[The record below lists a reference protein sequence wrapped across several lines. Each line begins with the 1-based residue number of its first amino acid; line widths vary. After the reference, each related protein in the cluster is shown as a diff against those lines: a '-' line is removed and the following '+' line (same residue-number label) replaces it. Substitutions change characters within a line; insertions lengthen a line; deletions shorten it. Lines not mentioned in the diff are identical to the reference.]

1 MNVLLSWTP
10 TVCSSPLG
18 QRVEYRKKSDSA
30 WTLFAI
36 VPCEVSSV
44 TIVNLE
50 DEILYEFR
58 VGAICS
64 EGGQDRSVSYTAYDV
79 QIKQKCPEPI
89 TITPNQTSV
98 TFEFLGSIGDID
110 SYDIYLYDEN
120 NNQLQVQNVLNN
132 TIVTGSFINLTSET
146 VYKIKV
152 APKSYF
158 NNFVKLDCA
167 VIEFETLVPDLIDCS
182 LANFDIIIVNDES
195 GSIGLT
201 NYNTYVK
208 PGIIQIARSLSALI
222 GSNQI
227 RIGVIGFATVIRE
240 RTPLSFDYPQIYADL
255 TAMPY
260 MTGFTNTAGAIDEAK
275 RVIEA
280 GVRNVPQKVIV
291 ITDGDPNMCGSSY
304 CGPISGQNETESSA
318 DELKAI
324 IKGGK
329 PVEIITVGVANANNV
344 FLSTRVASDPLKHYQ
359 AADFQA
365 FESVANTLALDICA
379 NIPAPLND
387 PCLACTGV
395 TASIINTQSSIC
407 YKPSTVN
414 AQIFTLQTICNSAS
428 NVKARLITTCA
439 APGSAVASLV

>member
-18 QRVEYRKKSDSA
+18 QRVEYRKKSDST

-58 VGAICS
+58 VGSICS
-64 EGGQDRSVSYTAYDV
+64 EGGQDRSVSYTAYEV

-89 TITPNQTSV
+89 TITPDQTSV

-110 SYDIYLYDEN
+110 SYDVYLYDEN
-120 NNQLQVQNVLNN
+120 NNELEVQNVLND
-132 TIVTGSFINLTSET
+132 TIVTGSFTNLTSET

-195 GSIGLT
+195 GSIGGL
-201 NYNTYVK
+201 NFDTYIRQ
-208 PGIIQIARSLSALI
+208 GILQIARKLSALI
-222 GSNQI
+222 DTSQI
-227 RIGVIGFATVIRE
+227 RIGVIGFASNINV
-240 RTPLSFDYPQIYADL
+240 RTPLSDNYPQIYADI
-255 TAMPY
+255 TSMPY
-260 MTGFTNTAGAIDEAK
+260 SGSMTNTPGGLQKALEIINTE
-275 RVIEA
+275 
-280 GVRNVPQKVIV
+280 VRDVPQKVILV
-291 ITDGDPNMCGSSY
+291 TDGKPNRCITRSCGFDE
-304 CGPISGQNETESSA
+304 GEDLMEDIA
-318 DELKAI
+318 DQIKAVV
-324 IKGGK
+324 KGGK
-329 PVEIITVGVANANNV
+329 NTEIITVGVASANNV
-344 FLSTRVASDPLKHYQ
+344 FLSTRIASDPLKHYV
-359 AADFQA
+359 AVDFFDFEGVADT
-365 FESVANTLALDICA
+365 VALDICA
-379 NIPAPLND
+379 NIPAPLDD

-395 TASIINTQSSIC
+395 TASLNYTQGNCSAPTTVSS
-407 YKPSTVN
+407 
-414 AQIFTLQTICNSAS
+414 QIFTLSSACNPVS
-428 NVKARLITTCA
+428 NVRTRLLTSCA
-439 APGSAVASLV
+439 SPEAVVASLI